1 MHLLIDET
9 ARLIHGLEHAP
20 PRTDYFYKLFTFFHV
35 MKQQKTSI
43 LRTAKTLARWL
54 LRLAP
59 STARPRT
66 GLRVIQFHSQA
77 A

>member
-9 ARLIHGLEHAP
+9 ARLIRGLEHAQ

-43 LRTAKTLARWL
+43 LRTAKTLARCSVL
-54 LRLAP
+54 LRQQP
-59 STARPRT
+59 DP
-66 GLRVIQFHSQA
+66 GQD
-77 A
+77 